1 MIESFAPNGTPQR
14 VNVQAATFGHRLSG
28 QPASIRGYRRDRLR
42 ITDPAGLAA
51 SGSDRHPLV
60 RSSDDAADCVS
71 GTVFAITAEELMKA
85 EGYEVSDYARVR
97 APLVDGGEAWVY
109 VACRSQLQIEGHT
122 ALTPGWFKSGSQ
134 ARIHRYRHCC

>member
-71 GTVFAITAEELMKA
+71 GTVFAITAEEPVKA
-85 EGYEVSDYARVR
+85 DGDAVSDCSRVR
-97 APLVDGGEAWVY
+97 ASLVEGGEACVH
-109 VACRSQLQIEGHT
+109 E
-122 ALTPGWFKSGSQ
+122 
-134 ARIHRYRHCC
+134 ARR

>member
-1 MIESFAPNGTPQR
+1 MIESLTPNGTPQR
-14 VNVQAATFGHRLSG
+14 VNVQAATFGHRL
-28 QPASIRGYRRDRLR
+28 
-42 ITDPAGLAA
+42 